1 MQKTQTICLLTL
13 TTIAVGFS
21 LYALQTV
28 LLPFVIA
35 VFIVIGCKPIIEYL
49 EKHKAPKFVAFGI
62 TFAAGALSFLALCY
76 LVFLSF
82 HQLSE
87 NAEIYQK
94 RLNAIAEWIESNL
107 GDQEKPVGSPDTD
120 QEKESSLVEPEV
132 SQGSVN
138 DETLP
143 QQTIDDSATNKLLEW
158 TTGFLQSFMLKLLGS
173 LSSLLSYA
181 VLVLIFVYFLLF
193 GGSSK
198 KHRPAVLVDIEAQ
211 VRKFLVIKTLI
222 SAATGLMF
230 GLILWLFGVPLAIV
244 FGVLAFLLNY
254 IPNIGPLVA
263 VVLPIP
269 FMVLSSTMSPAA
281 ALSCFVLISAVEFVS
296 GNVVETNLMGKSF
309 DVSPVV
315 LLLALMLFG
324 LVWGIVG
331 MFLATPLVSIAKI
344 ILERTPQTKFL
355 AELLAG
361 RWLSADS
368 SAQIEYSAD

>member
-1 MQKTQTICLLTL
+1 MQKTQTTCLIIL

-21 LYALQTV
+21 LHALQTV

-35 VFIVIGCKPIIEYL
+35 VFIVIGCKPIIEFL
-49 EKHKAPKFVAFGI
+49 EQRKAPKIVAFGL
-62 TFAAGALSFLALCY
+62 TFFAGALSFLALCY
-76 LVFLSF
+76 LVLLSI
-82 HQLSE
+82 HQLSQNTE
-87 NAEIYQK
+87 NYED
-94 RLNAIAEWIESNL
+94 RLNAIAIWLERFLEEEAASESDQSEPLPTQPVEAQENVDGSIIETTN
-107 GDQEKPVGSPDTD
+107 E
-120 QEKESSLVEPEV
+120 EPENV
-132 SQGSVN
+132 ESPLGRFLES
-138 DETLP
+138 T
-143 QQTIDDSATNKLLEW
+143 TNY
-158 TTGFLQSFMLKLLGS
+158 LQSFMLNLLSS

-193 GGSSK
+193 GGSTISK
-198 KHRPAVLVDIEAQ
+198 QPQFISEIEEQ
-211 VRKFLVIKTLI
+211 IRKFLVIKTVI
-222 SAATGLMF
+222 SALTGFIF

-263 VVLPIP
+263 IVLPIP
-269 FMVLSSTMSPAA
+269 FLVLSSTMSPTAA
-281 ALSCFVLISAVEFVS
+281 ICCFVLISAVEFIS

-344 ILERTPQTKFL
+344 ILERTPHAKFL
-355 AELLAG
+355 AELIAG
-361 RWLSADS
+361 RWGASDPND
-368 SAQIEYSAD
+368 QIEKSFA